1 MLRFEVGMSRREANG
16 SEPSPVPA
24 STPSLMEMGLLTGAN
39 LAPRRA
45 VLSTS
50 EKAWNGW
57 MVDRGY
63 PAYRTRQLLNWVI
76 RRRAESFEP
85 MSDIPKLLR
94 QQLALDW
101 AVFGT
106 QIAYRDVAP
115 DGTDK
120 LVLRCR
126 DGRQIECVL
135 MAEGSRRTVCLST
148 QVGCGMGC
156 LFCASGLK
164 GVERNLSVDE
174 ILEQVLRLRN
184 LLPPEETVTHIV
196 VMGMGESLAN
206 FDNLVAALDRLCSA
220 EEGLGISQRRVTIS
234 TVGLPEKIRKLAA
247 LNRQYHLAVSL
258 HAPTE
263 SLRNTLV
270 PVNEAIGLG
279 AVIAAADA
287 YFQQTGRQV
296 TYEYVLLRGVNDGQ
310 DHAEALSRL
319 LAARRAHVNLIPYN
333 PVAGLPFERPDAEA
347 IKRFVAV
354 LQRSNVSVTVR
365 KTKGRAIDAAC
376 GQLRRRLDPDKEDDR
391 AVDMTHGFDTGVAL
405 TSTTIGHLPRSVV
418 SP

>member
-1 MLRFEVGMSRREANG
+1 MSRREADG
-16 SEPSPVPA
+16 RESSPMQA
-24 STPSLMEMGLLTGAN
+24 STPSATEMKVPACVDEP
-39 LAPRRA
+39 PRRA
-45 VLSTS
+45 VLSAS
-50 EKAWNGW
+50 VKAWNGW
-57 MVDRGY
+57 MVERGY
-63 PAYRTRQLLNWVI
+63 PTYRTRQFLDWII
-76 RRRAESFEP
+76 RRRAESFES
-85 MSDIPKLLR
+85 MTDIPSSLK
-94 QQLALDW
+94 QQLAADW

-106 QIAYRDVAP
+106 QVAYHDVAP

-120 LVLRCR
+120 LVLKCR
-126 DGRQIECVL
+126 DSRQIECVL

-156 LFCASGLK
+156 VFCASGLK

-174 ILEQVLRLRN
+174 ILEQALRLRN
-184 LLPPEETVTHIV
+184 LLPVEETVTHIV

-206 FDNLVAALDRLCSA
+206 LDNLIVALDRLCSA
-220 EEGLGISQRRVTIS
+220 TEGLGISQRRVTIS

-270 PVNEAIGLG
+270 PVNETIGLG
-279 AVIAAADA
+279 AVISAADD

-296 TYEYVLLRGVNDGQ
+296 TYEYVLLGGVNDRHA
-310 DHAEALSRL
+310 HAEALCRL
-319 LAARRAHVNLIPYN
+319 LVARGAHVNLIPYN
-333 PVAGLPFERPDAEA
+333 PVEGLPFERPAAEA
-347 IKRFVAV
+347 INRFVAI
-354 LQRSNVSVTVR
+354 LRNSNVSVTVR

-376 GQLRRRLDPDKEDDR
+376 GQLRRRLSQDQEGNR
-391 AVDMTHGFDTGVAL
+391 APERTKGFDTGVAL
-405 TSTTIGHLPRSVV
+405 TTTAISHRSRSVA